1 MGCNTFALSAYIAF
15 CRVATPVWHTFDQC
29 SISSY
34 LEAFSSQGKCAEV
47 NIWKVLGRQKPLAQL
62 KLLRRGTKDL
72 QSYSYARMTAQIEI
86 EVCSC
91 MAWRACH
98 GFSSVRL
105 FVVQNRARCP
115 PFVHS
120 WKSTTWGVILCFLIL
135 HVFLHFYGLWTNS
148 DNEVLLS
155 NVGHLGTQQFS
166 TNSVRS

>member
-1 MGCNTFALSAYIAF
+1 M
-15 CRVATPVWHTFDQC
+15 
-29 SISSY
+29 
-34 LEAFSSQGKCAEV
+34 
-47 NIWKVLGRQKPLAQL
+47 NILKVLGRQKPLAQL
-62 KLLRRGTKDL
+62 KLLRRGTKNL

-91 MAWRACH
+91 IAWKTCH

-105 FVVQNRARCP
+105 FVVQNRAHCP

-120 WKSTTWGVILCFLIL
+120 WKSTTWGVILRFVIL

-155 NVGHLGTQQFS
+155 NVGNWERNNFQRIQWGHNGNMRLMRGGFQRFHLKLANLNFTRLQ
-166 TNSVRS
+166 